1 VTADRPRKKRSPKA
15 PATWASTYGEPQGK
29 RRDELLAAGTW
40 SSRLL
45 QHDGG
50 QDVVVLP
57 LLPGLMA
64 LDAAQVPIADGH
76 SLIADYLH
84 GKLLAVVPS
93 GWAQL
98 WEFVPDVRVVPYGGW
113 VVVPTRGSAGSYA
126 SAWLSLPP
134 PQLAPSWEEQAGKQ
148 EHEDE
153 TRAELRPDS
162 LRALVSAGA
171 LDPRKLYEG
180 LTGLPATYEVTA
192 S

>member
-1 VTADRPRKKRSPKA
+1 MTTRRAPKRKA
-15 PATWASTYGEPQGK
+15 PKTPPTWMSQYGEPQGK
-29 RRDELLAAGTW
+29 HRDDLLAASSW

-57 LLPGLMA
+57 LALGLAA
-64 LDAAQVPIADGH
+64 LDAVQVPIADGH

-84 GKLLAVVPS
+84 GKLLAVVAS

-113 VVVPTRGSAGSYA
+113 VVVPAPGRAGSYA
-126 SAWLSLPP
+126 AAWLSLPP
-134 PQLAPSWEEQAGKQ
+134 PQLTQGDDEG
-148 EHEDE
+148 EDE
-153 TRAELRPDS
+153 TTAGLRPDS

-171 LDPRKLYEG
+171 LDPRQLYEG
-180 LTGLPATYEVTA
+180 LVGRPATCEAVA